1 MKKKFFAALLAMA
14 MVLVMVP
21 FAMADNTTEQDDT
34 GAVTPATELPT
45 AKDGVITLTKN
56 VELSSTWTVHEDTI
70 LNLNGYTLSYT
81 GTSTETSPIA
91 FVEVES
97 GTLTVRD
104 SSKAQTGKISVDEEY
119 YQGNGNTSALRIRCI
134 QVQPGASFTLES
146 GTLTNTNTASESSPV
161 IFNHGTVIIDGGT
174 VTGVYCI
181 SIQAP
186 VLSNVEDANGTAS
199 CIINDGKIIG
209 IECDYYKGNSQES
222 GWSWGVC
229 LFGPGFGSDGTS
241 EIQYD
246 KATLTMNG
254 GTIQAGQGIGT
265 NASSG
270 RYAGN
275 TITINNGTIEGA
287 EPDGTAMYLPAIG
300 KTTINGGTI
309 TGAQGIRI
317 CAGELTINGG
327 TINGTAVSD
336 GTDLIAGGSGGTK
349 GALVIGKA
357 STGYIGDIVVNI
369 GQNATIQNTAVPVEG
384 QENPAIVVSDKNMGN
399 TTSQNINDPAGNKTN
414 ATFTYSN
421 TPITVSVDGATIY
434 GDVIKVSNL
443 EQEDKTQDGGNTSLV
458 MQNNTTVG
466 GDVINQSQT
475 GLTVKDSTIS
485 GNVTNTSTGNTA
497 LLGTTVKGNVTDS
510 SEEGATGTIY
520 NDGAEPGEGQKNI
533 VAVNENTAT
542 TYSNLSTA
550 LSEAKDGNTI
560 VLVDDVTLDNLNNS
574 ATVIDVTGAK
584 NVTIQS
590 AEGHQYTI
598 SATYTKATTTADQS
612 GKTSPFVKIAAGASL
627 TIENVNLNFTGND
640 DGKATVDGGTV
651 SNVHSGT
658 GFDLGNGASLTLNN
672 ANVTLNTMSRG
683 FISGV
688 GNSEVTV
695 SNSTVTANGLSGNF
709 SNGGTWTVEKDSTV
723 DIRNVGNH
731 GLSTDTLT
739 VSDSKVTVNNA
750 GYLGILGSEI
760 TLDNADVSVTNSAKA
775 EGVAT
780 TSNGTYAD
788 KGAVQLKGAD
798 ATGST
803 SKLTITDSTLT
814 LSGNGNSAEGKTIY
828 VGNAAVDINANS
840 TVNGVLAR
848 AESATGHV
856 VTFVSNGTQL
866 NTTVV
871 TTGSVAMIAEPT
883 RTGYTFGG
891 WQSSADNRVYRPG
904 VNVPI
909 TADTTFTAVWNAI
922 VVDPGERI
930 TITTPSNG
938 SVAVS
943 PSGGYAPAG
952 STVTLTV
959 TPDRG
964 YELGALIIRGGSST
978 VPYTDLGNGRY
989 SFVMPEGGV
998 TVSAVFTRIRFTDVP
1013 AGEWYYNAVYWAVEN
1028 GVTDGTSDT
1037 LFSPERDVTRAEMV
1051 TFLWRA
1057 AGSPEPTTTVN
1068 PFEDV
1073 SSSAYYYDAVL
1084 WAVENGITDGVSET
1098 EFDPTGECT
1107 RAQMVT
1113 FLWRAAGQP
1122 DAGTSNPFTDVD
1134 EEEYYYEAILWA
1146 AANGITDGM
1155 TDTTFVP
1162 GGNCTRAQAVTF
1174 LYRTMV

>member
-1 MKKKFFAALLAMA
+1 MAMA
-14 MVLVMVP
+14 LVVVP
-21 FAMADNTTEQDDT
+21 FALAEDGTQQDDT
-34 GAVTPATELPT
+34 GAATRATELPS
-45 AKDGVITLTKN
+45 AGDNGVITLTED
-56 VELSSTWTVHEDTI
+56 VELSSTWTITKNTI
-70 LNLNGYTLSYT
+70 LNLNGHTLTYT
-81 GTSTETSPIA
+81 GTTSTDTSPVA
-91 FVEVES
+91 FIKVEK

-104 SSKAQTGKISVDEEY
+104 SSSAQTGKISVDEKY
-119 YQGNGNTSALRIRCI
+119 YQGDENTSALRIRCI

-161 IFNHGTVIIDGGT
+161 IFNHGTVIIGGGK

-229 LFGPGFGSDGTS
+229 LFGPGFGSNGTS

-275 TITINNGTIEGA
+275 TITINSGRIEGA
-287 EPDGTAMYLPAIG
+287 KPGDTAMYLPAIG

-327 TINGTAVSD
+327 TITGTATLSPNA
-336 GTDLIAGGSGGTK
+336 DLISGGSGGTE
-349 GALVIGKA
+349 GAIVIGKA
-357 STGYIGDIVVNI
+357 GTGYIGDIVVNI
-369 GQNATIQNTAVPVEG
+369 GANAVIQNTATG
-384 QENPAIVVSDKNMGN
+384 NGDKPAIVVSDKNMAL
-399 TTSQNINDPAGNKTN
+399 TTDQAINNPNGT
-414 ATFTYSN
+414 ATSRTFDYSE
-421 TPITVSVDGATIY
+421 TAITVNVDGATIN
-434 GDVIKVSNL
+434 GDVLKVSNQTP
-443 EQEDKTQDGGNTSLV
+443 ESTTQDGGNTSLV
-458 MQNNTTVG
+458 MQNETTVNG
-466 GDVINQSQT
+466 NVTNSSKT
-475 GLTVKDSTIS
+475 GLTVKDSTITGS
-485 GNVTNTSTGNTA
+485 VTNTSDGNTA
-497 LLGTTVKGNVTDS
+497 LLNTRVIGTVND
-510 SEEGATGTIY
+510 ETGTIY
-520 NDGAEPGEGQKNI
+520 NDSADPEEGQEKA
-533 VAVNENTAT
+533 VAVNET
-542 TYSNLSTA
+542 TGTPYSNLSTA

-560 VLVDDVTLDNLNNS
+560 VLVDDVTLGNLTDS
-574 ATVIDVTGAK
+574 ATVIDITGAK

-590 AEGHQYTI
+590 EEGHQYTI
-598 SATYTKATTTADQS
+598 SATYTRTTTTADQS

-627 TIENVNLNFTGND
+627 TIENVNLNFTGNAN
-640 DGKATVDGGTV
+640 GQATVGNETV

-658 GFDLGNGASLTLNN
+658 GFELGNGASLTLNN

-709 SNGGTWTVEKDSTV
+709 SNGGTWTVEKGSAV

-750 GYLGILGSEI
+750 GYLGILGREI
-760 TLDNADVSVTNSAKA
+760 TLDNANVSVTNSAKA
-775 EGVAT
+775 EDVAT
-780 TSNGTYAD
+780 TSSGTYAN

-798 ATGST
+798 TAGGT
-803 SKLTITDSTLT
+803 SALTITDSILT
-814 LSGNGNSAEGKTIY
+814 LSGNGNSAEGSEQTIY
-828 VGNAAVDINANS
+828 VGSAAVKINANS
-840 TVNGVLAR
+840 TVNGVLKR

-871 TTGSVAMIAEPT
+871 TDSVTMIADPT

-891 WQSSADNRVYRPG
+891 WQSGADNRVYRPG

-922 VVDPGERI
+922 VVDPGERV
-930 TITTPSNG
+930 TITTPANG

-964 YELGALIIRGGSST
+964 YALSALTIRNGSST
-978 VPYTDLGNGRY
+978 VPYSSLGNGRY

-1037 LFSPERDVTRAEMV
+1037 LFSPGRDVTRAEMV

-1057 AGSPEPTTTVN
+1057 AGCPEPTTTVN

-1084 WAVENGITDGVSET
+1084 WAVENGITDGVSDT

-1113 FLWRAAGQP
+1113 FLWRAENEP
-1122 DAGTSNPFTDVD
+1122 DVGTSNPFEDVD

-1162 GGNCTRAQAVTF
+1162 DGNCTRAQAVTF
-1174 LYRTMV
+1174 LYRAQG